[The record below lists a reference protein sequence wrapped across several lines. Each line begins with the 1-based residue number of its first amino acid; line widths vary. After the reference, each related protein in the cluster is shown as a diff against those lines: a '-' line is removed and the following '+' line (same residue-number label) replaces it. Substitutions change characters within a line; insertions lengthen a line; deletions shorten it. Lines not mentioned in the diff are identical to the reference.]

1 MENTMMRQLSK
12 TIWRVEPLRVS
23 ANIVTGSGMVV
34 MSFANMRR

>member
-1 MENTMMRQLSK
+1 MMRQLSK

-23 ANIVTGSGMVV
+23 VKIMTGSGMVV